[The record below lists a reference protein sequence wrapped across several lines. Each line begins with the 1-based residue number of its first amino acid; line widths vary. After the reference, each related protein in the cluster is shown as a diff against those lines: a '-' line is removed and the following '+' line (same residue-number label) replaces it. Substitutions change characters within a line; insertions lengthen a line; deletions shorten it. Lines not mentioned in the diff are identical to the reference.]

1 MADLLLPILATV
13 FVWWFATGAI
23 LALDGLR
30 GATLHRAMAVATALL
45 ILALIGIGQFARVES
60 VASSYGG
67 FLCGIAAWG
76 WVEFAF
82 LTGLVTGPD
91 QRACPPNARGF
102 ERFRLAVMAIL
113 HHELALIAL
122 AGLIALISLGTP
134 NPIGLHTFLL
144 LWVMRQSTKF
154 NLFLG
159 VRNFSEALL
168 PAHLSHLASF
178 FRRARMNLLFPVSVT
193 VATMLTAWLFHLAFA
208 ADAAQHVRI
217 GFILLGTLGALAVLE
232 HWFLVLPI
240 PFEALWG
247 WGSRLRTRLAA
258 RGASL

>member
-1 MADLLLPILATV
+1 MAELLLPIIVTV

-30 GATLHRAMAVATALL
+30 GMALRRAMAVATGLL
-45 ILALIGIGQFARVES
+45 IIALIGLAQYAREES
-60 VASSYGG
+60 VAASYGG
-67 FLCGIAAWG
+67 FLCGIAVWG

-82 LTGLVTGPD
+82 LTGILTGPN
-91 QRACPPNARGF
+91 QRVCPPGAEGF
-102 ERFRLAVMAIL
+102 RRFRLAIVAIL

-122 AGLIALISLGTP
+122 AGLVAIISVGQP

-144 LWVMRQSTKF
+144 LWAMRQSTKL

-178 FRRARMNLLFPVSVT
+178 FRRARMNLLFPVSIT
-193 VATMLTAWLFHLAFA
+193 LATMVTAWLFHIAFA
-208 ADAAQHVRI
+208 PDAAPHVTV
-217 GFILLGTLGALAVLE
+217 GFVLLGTLGALAVLE

>member
-1 MADLLLPILATV
+1 MADLLLPILVTI

-30 GATLHRAMAVATALL
+30 GTALARAMVVATGLL
-45 ILALIGIGQFARVES
+45 ILALIGIGHYASVES
-60 VASSYGG
+60 VTASYGG

-82 LTGLVTGPD
+82 LTGTLTGPN
-91 QRACPPNARGF
+91 QRVCPPGAVGF
-102 ERFRLAVMAIL
+102 TRFRLAVIAIL

-122 AGLIALISLGTP
+122 AGLIAAISMGQP
-134 NPIGLHTFLL
+134 NPMGLHTFLL
-144 LWVMRQSTKF
+144 LWAMRQSTKL

-159 VRNFSEALL
+159 VRNFSESLL
-168 PAHLSHLASF
+168 PDHLTHLASF

-193 VATMLTAWLFHLAFA
+193 AATMLTAWLFHIAFEAGA
-208 ADAAQHVRI
+208 APHVTA
-217 GFILLGTLGALAVLE
+217 GFVLLGTLGALAVLE

-247 WGSRLRTRLAA
+247 WGSKLRTRLSA